1 MKRRE
6 FIRLLGGAAAWP
18 VVAGAQQTTGKIQ
31 RIGVLANDPAI
42 PKQAAGE
49 AFIAGLGA
57 SGFVAGKN
65 VQVEY
70 RFAEGRLD
78 RYTDLVA
85 ELLRLNADV
94 IVSSNND
101 ATLAAKQATARIP
114 IVMLNVTDPIGQK
127 LVTNL
132 ARPDGNITGMTYDQS
147 AEIAAKRMQ
156 LLKDA
161 IPRVARIGVLMNS
174 GRTYDLAQ
182 WEQLELAAISLSVE
196 LRSLEARNVGDIE
209 TVVATSGADHL
220 DALFVTDSGLNF
232 ANRRLIMELATKRR
246 LPAMSNFKESTEAG
260 GLMSY
265 GPNRVDIWREAGV
278 YVGKILNGAKPG
290 DLPIKQPTKYELVIN
305 LKSARLLNLE
315 IPRPLLLIADEVIE

>member
-1 MKRRE
+1 VAGRG
-6 FIRLLGGAAAWP
+6 GGAANHWENPAH
-18 VVAGAQQTTGKIQ
+18 
-31 RIGVLANDPAI
+31 RRLADDPAI

-65 VQVEY
+65 VQVGY

-147 AEIAAKRMQ
+147 AEIAAKRMH
-156 LLKDA
+156 
-161 IPRVARIGVLMNS
+161 S
-174 GRTYDLAQ
+174 C
-182 WEQLELAAISLSVE
+182 
-196 LRSLEARNVGDIE
+196 
-209 TVVATSGADHL
+209 
-220 DALFVTDSGLNF
+220 
-232 ANRRLIMELATKRR
+232 
-246 LPAMSNFKESTEAG
+246 
-260 GLMSY
+260 
-265 GPNRVDIWREAGV
+265 
-278 YVGKILNGAKPG
+278 
-290 DLPIKQPTKYELVIN
+290 
-305 LKSARLLNLE
+305 
-315 IPRPLLLIADEVIE
+315 

>member
-1 MKRRE
+1 MMGWKRRE
-6 FIRLLGGAAAWP
+6 FITLLGGAAAAWP
-18 VVAGAQQTTGKIQ
+18 LAARAQQTPGKIQ
-31 RIGVLANDPAI
+31 RVGVLANDPAI

-78 RYTDLVA
+78 RYLDLVA

-114 IVMLNVTDPIGQK
+114 IIMLNVTDPIGQG

-132 ARPDGNITGMTYDQS
+132 ARPDGNITGMTSDQS

-161 IPRVARIGVLMNS
+161 IPRVARIGVLMNP

-182 WEQLELAAISLSVE
+182 WEQLELAATSLNGEV
-196 LRSLEARNVGDIE
+196 RSLEARNVGDIE
-209 TVVATSGADHL
+209 TVFATSGGDHL

-232 ANRRLIMELATKRR
+232 ASRRLIMELATKRR
-246 LPAMSNFKESTEAG
+246 LPAMSNFKETSEAG
-260 GLMSY
+260 GVMSY
-265 GPNRVDIWREAGV
+265 GVNRVDIWREAGGLR
-278 YVGKILNGAKPG
+278 GKDPERGK
-290 DLPIKQPTKYELVIN
+290 
-305 LKSARLLNLE
+305 AR
-315 IPRPLLLIADEVIE
+315 

>member
-1 MKRRE
+1 MAGRG
-6 FIRLLGGAAAWP
+6 GGAANHWENPAH
-18 VVAGAQQTTGKIQ
+18 
-31 RIGVLANDPAI
+31 RRLANDPAI
-42 PKQAAGE
+42 PKQPAGE

-65 VQVEY
+65 VQVGY

-196 LRSLEARNVGDIE
+196 VRSLEARNVGDIE
-209 TVVATSGADHL
+209 TVVATSGGDHL
-220 DALFVTDSGLNF
+220 DALFC
-232 ANRRLIMELATKRR
+232 
-246 LPAMSNFKESTEAG
+246 
-260 GLMSY
+260 Y
-265 GPNRVDIWREAGV
+265 
-278 YVGKILNGAKPG
+278 
-290 DLPIKQPTKYELVIN
+290 
-305 LKSARLLNLE
+305 
-315 IPRPLLLIADEVIE
+315 